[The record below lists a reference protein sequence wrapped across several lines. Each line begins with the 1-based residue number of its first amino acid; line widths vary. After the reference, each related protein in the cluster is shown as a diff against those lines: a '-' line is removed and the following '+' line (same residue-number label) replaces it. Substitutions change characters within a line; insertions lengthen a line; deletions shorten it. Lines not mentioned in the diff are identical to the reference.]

1 MSNSLTSI
9 LSNAAS
15 GMRAAQ
21 ASVAVV
27 SDNIANAGV
36 AGYTAKTQES
46 SAFLVGDQTSGVRT
60 GLVSR
65 SVDEALQ
72 ASLWS
77 QASRVGALTVR
88 SQVLTSV
95 NATQGAPGDSTSL
108 ADALTGLQNSFT
120 ELQAQPSSQTQQAA
134 VVTAATTLART
145 INETAG
151 SITAQRNNAQ
161 SQIVTSVDTL
171 NSALAEVQAT
181 TRDII
186 VAKGSGSDTA
196 ALEDRRDQA
205 LQTIS
210 DHIDVHYDK
219 QANGDVTI
227 LGRNGF
233 SIPLDSRFSTAAAT
247 LAPAAIGAGLTPPI
261 LMQSANA
268 AEPPVDV
275 TSRLSGGSL
284 GELVQLRDTTLPSY
298 TARLDAF
305 SAKLANQFSAQG
317 LQLFSN
323 GTPASTLAAA
333 PGLSSVIELN
343 PAVAATPAAVRDG
356 TSGTAYPVNPNTG
369 PQGYTGLI
377 DRVLGNA
384 FAATGSSTSL
394 AADATAFVS
403 QQSSDTAQ
411 AGVDLKIATSYQTT
425 LSTRFSDGSSVD
437 VDQEMGLMIKLQNSY
452 QANARVVQAAQS
464 MFTAILNATS
474 AV

>member
-247 LAPAAIGAGLTPPI
+247 LAPAAIGAG
-261 LMQSANA
+261 
-268 AEPPVDV
+268 
-275 TSRLSGGSL
+275 
-284 GELVQLRDTTLPSY
+284 
-298 TARLDAF
+298 
-305 SAKLANQFSAQG
+305 
-317 LQLFSN
+317 
-323 GTPASTLAAA
+323 
-333 PGLSSVIELN
+333 
-343 PAVAATPAAVRDG
+343 
-356 TSGTAYPVNPNTG
+356 
-369 PQGYTGLI
+369 
-377 DRVLGNA
+377 
-384 FAATGSSTSL
+384 
-394 AADATAFVS
+394 
-403 QQSSDTAQ
+403 
-411 AGVDLKIATSYQTT
+411 
-425 LSTRFSDGSSVD
+425 
-437 VDQEMGLMIKLQNSY
+437 
-452 QANARVVQAAQS
+452 
-464 MFTAILNATS
+464 
-474 AV
+474 